1 MKDELDNG
9 RMNVGCAAPPEPKV
23 LDLTRVGFFVA
34 IGPLK
39 VKLTWLNVDIDCHP
53 SLLQVRLAWA
63 GCVCGL

>member
-9 RMNVGCAAPPEPKV
+9 RMNVGLGRTYAAAIYCAAPPEPKV

-39 VKLTWLNVDIDCHP
+39 VKLT
-53 SLLQVRLAWA
+53 
-63 GCVCGL
+63 